1 MEVNTYNIPGVCIA
15 FRTLINVTN
24 LGLCLIHLTL
34 TLQHKIAVH
43 QYSHYSEL
51 FLSGDNVKIKLL
63 QCLNIEI
70 DLV

>member
-24 LGLCLIHLTL
+24 LGLCLIHLISL
-34 TLQHKIAVH
+34 ALQYNIAGH

-51 FLSGDNVKIKLL
+51 FLSGDNVNL
-63 QCLNIEI
+63 C
-70 DLV
+70 

>member
-24 LGLCLIHLTL
+24 LGLCLIHLHSL
-34 TLQHKIAVH
+34 TLQYWLLH

-51 FLSGDNVKIKLL
+51 FLSGDNM
-63 QCLNIEI
+63 
-70 DLV
+70 

>member
-1 MEVNTYNIPGVCIA
+1 MEVNTYNISGVCIA

-24 LGLCLIHLTL
+24 LGLCLVDFYSLIL
-34 TLQHKIAVH
+34 KYCCIH
-43 QYSHYSEL
+43 QYSHY
-51 FLSGDNVKIKLL
+51 VKLL